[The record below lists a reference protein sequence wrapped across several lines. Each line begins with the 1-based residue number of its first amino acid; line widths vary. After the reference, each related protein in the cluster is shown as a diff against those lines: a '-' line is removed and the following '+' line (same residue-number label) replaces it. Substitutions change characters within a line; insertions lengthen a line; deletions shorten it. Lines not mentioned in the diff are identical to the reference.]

1 MKNFILWDNDGV
13 LVDTEKWYFE
23 ANKKALGDLG
33 FTISESEYM
42 HIMQNGLSVW
52 EVAEAKSYSS
62 EIIQKQREKR
72 DEYYQ
77 DFLKTEDLE
86 IPHVIDILTELKK
99 IFSMAIITTS
109 KRKDF
114 ELIHRDRSITDF
126 MEFCLVREDYELAK
140 PHPMPYLIGVERF
153 NANPDECI
161 VVEDSARGLK
171 AAIAASID
179 CVILKHEFTKSHDFS
194 CANYFADHISELPKL
209 LNTINNQQF
218 NL

>member
-1 MKNFILWDNDGV
+1 MKKFILWDNDGV
-13 LVDTEKWYFE
+13 LVGTEKWYFE
-23 ANKKALGDLG
+23 ANKKALRDLG
-33 FTISESEYM
+33 LSISESKYM

-52 EVAEAKSYSS
+52 EVAEAQGYSL
-62 EIIQKQREKR
+62 ELIQKQREKR

-86 IPHVIDILTELKK
+86 IPNVIDILAELKRN
-99 IFSMAIITTS
+99 FSMAIITTS

-126 MEFCLVREDYELAK
+126 MEFCLVREDYKLAK
-140 PHPMPYLIGVERF
+140 PHPMPYLIGMERLH
-153 NANPDECI
+153 ATPDECI

-179 CVILKHEFTKSHDFS
+179 CVVLKHEFTKSHDFS
-194 CANYFADHISELPKL
+194 GAKHFVENISEIPDL
-209 LNTINNQQF
+209 LKRINN
-218 NL
+218 